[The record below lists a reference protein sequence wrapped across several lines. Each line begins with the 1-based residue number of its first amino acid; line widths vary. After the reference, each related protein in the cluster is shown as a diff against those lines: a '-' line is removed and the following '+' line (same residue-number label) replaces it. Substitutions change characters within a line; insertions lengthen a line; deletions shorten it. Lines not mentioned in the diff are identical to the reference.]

1 VIDSRDLLTSG
12 KLLLYK
18 CLWTTRKSCTVRSVI
33 SISNLL
39 LFNLSCCNP
48 CPQFFGASKH
58 RIYLGG
64 IAHIT
69 HSDTS
74 PNIPHIAPLWFLPNI
89 THVIHSGSPSCC
101 LTTACGLRSSKVIG
115 DCLFKVVSA
124 PQVVVNGGDEG
135 VADTSAA
142 PSTTDDTDEQAAKIE
157 SQLHRKQERD
167 SDGKR
172 ASNRLVNATQAI

>member
-1 VIDSRDLLTSG
+1 M
-12 KLLLYK
+12 
-18 CLWTTRKSCTVRSVI
+18 
-33 SISNLL
+33 
-39 LFNLSCCNP
+39 
-48 CPQFFGASKH
+48 
-58 RIYLGG
+58 
-64 IAHIT
+64 
-69 HSDTS
+69 
-74 PNIPHIAPLWFLPNI
+74 
-89 THVIHSGSPSCC
+89 
-101 LTTACGLRSSKVIG
+101 
-115 DCLFKVVSA
+115 VSA